1 MHQGDL
7 SRRGFLGMGLA
18 GGVLTAA
25 DLTWPTRRAAARIS
39 ARPPGPAA
47 FELEE
52 MTVAQL
58 QDGMRSGRWTARAL
72 AEQYLARIDE
82 LDQRGPALH
91 TIIELN
97 PDALAIAAQ
106 LDAERGSKGARGPLH
121 GIPVLI
127 KDNID
132 TADRMH
138 TSAGSLALAGS
149 IAPRD
154 SFVAERL
161 RAAGAV
167 ILGKA
172 NLSEWANIRS
182 THSSSGWSGRGGQCH
197 NPYALDRSPSG
208 SSSGS
213 AAAVAANLCAIAVG
227 TETDGSITSPGATC
241 GIVGIKPTVGLV
253 SRSGIIPISHT
264 QDTAGPLTRTV
275 ADAAALLSALAGRD
289 PRDPATRGS
298 AAHGADYTR
307 FLDAGALKGLRLGV
321 ARKRYTGYNP
331 AVDALFED
339 ALRVL
344 RDAGAVIVDPA
355 DLTTEDHLGG
365 AEQEVLLTEFKAD
378 LRAYLA
384 ALGPGAPVSTLA
396 DVIAF
401 DGQNRAREM
410 PFFAQELFEQAQKKG
425 PTTSPAY
432 RTALARCRRY
442 ARKEGIDAVMARHR
456 LGAIICPTQAPAWLT
471 DYVNGDA
478 VAGNCT
484 TPAAVAGY
492 PHVTVP
498 MGQVSGL
505 PVGLSFFGRAWS
517 EATLIKAAFA
527 YEQASRMRRVP
538 QFLPS
543 AVVPGAA

>member
-1 MHQGDL
+1 MEHDDL

-18 GGVLTAA
+18 GGVLAAA
-25 DLTWPTRRAAARIS
+25 DLTWPTRRAAAPIS
-39 ARPPGPAA
+39 ARASAPAA

-52 MTVAQL
+52 MTVVQL

-91 TIIELN
+91 AIIELN

-106 LDAERGSKGARGPLH
+106 LDAERASKGARGPLH

-132 TADRMH
+132 MADRMH
-138 TSAGSLALAGS
+138 TSAGSLVLAAS

-197 NPYALDRSPSG
+197 NPYALDRSHSG

-227 TETDGSITSPGATC
+227 TETDGSITSPGAAC

-275 ADAAALLSALAGRD
+275 ADAAALLSALAGQD
-289 PRDPATRGS
+289 PRDRATRSS
-298 AAHGADYTR
+298 AAHATDYTR
-307 FLDAGALKGLRLGV
+307 MLDAGALKGMRLGV

-331 AVDALFED
+331 AVDALFGD

-344 RDAGAVIVDPA
+344 RDAGALIVDPA
-355 DLTTEDHLGG
+355 DLTTEDHLGT
-365 AEQEVLLTEFKAD
+365 AELEVLLTEFKAD
-378 LRAYLA
+378 LHAYLA
-384 ALGPGAPVSTLA
+384 ALGPGAPVKTLA

-401 DGQNRAREM
+401 DQQNRSREM
-410 PFFAQELFEQAQKKG
+410 PFFAQELFEQAQQKG
-425 PTTSPAY
+425 PTTSQPY

-442 ARKEGIDAVMARHR
+442 ARQEGIYAVMARHR
-456 LGAIICPTQAPAWLT
+456 LGAIVCPTQSPAWLT

-498 MGQVSGL
+498 MGLVSGL
-505 PVGLSFFGRAWS
+505 PVGLSFFGGAWS
-517 EATLIKAAFA
+517 EAKLLKAAFA
-527 YEQASRMRRVP
+527 YEQASLMRRVP
-538 QFLPS
+538 QFLPA
-543 AVVPGAA
+543 AVVGAA

>member
-18 GGVLTAA
+18 GGVLAAA
-25 DLTWPTRRAAARIS
+25 DLTWPARRAVARIS
-39 ARPPGPAA
+39 ARPPALAA

-58 QDGMRSGRWTARAL
+58 QDGMRSGRWTSRAL
-72 AEQYLARIDE
+72 AEQYLARIEE

-106 LDAERGSKGARGPLH
+106 LDAERASKGARGPLH

-138 TSAGSLALAGS
+138 TSAGSLALAAS

-241 GIVGIKPTVGLV
+241 GLVGIKPTVGLV

-307 FLDAGALKGLRLGV
+307 LLDPGGLKGLRLGV

-384 ALGPGAPVSTLA
+384 ALGPGAPVRTLA

-401 DGQNRAREM
+401 DEQNRAREM

-425 PTTSPAY
+425 PITSPAY

-442 ARKEGIDAVMARHR
+442 ARNEGIDAVMARHR

-538 QFLPS
+538 HFLPS